1 MRQAGEILPSDS
13 MLTLPPDDLLPV
25 LVADLADDDA
35 KGVLDAAAFTGSTV
49 WVPLETAPVSAA
61 EHMLEVHTP
70 SASEPF
76 YYVAVALGPPTED
89 GFPLRLSPMDEDI
102 DISSLSP
109 NMQMPPAP
117 RIPDL
122 GFNGD
127 RQSNP
132 GEVLRGKRAQTNMNL
147 SKGHTKDLS
156 HVGPL
161 PTDDS
166 NDSKIGRA
174 LAGGKLLIEQII
186 GRGGVGAVYKARH
199 RELMMPVAVKVL
211 HESFQNDVDFARRFY
226 AEALGAS
233 RLDHT
238 NITRVLDFGQE
249 PDGSLYFAME
259 YLDGDELRALM
270 EKEKVFSAKRIAT
283 IMMQVCAGLA
293 HAHARGMVHRD
304 VKPEN
309 LVIVKGHDDDGKEID
324 VVKVCDFGIALHRA
338 SVSPTT
344 GAVAGTPEYMSPE
357 QCRADE
363 LDARSDIY
371 AVGVILYEM
380 ATGQL
385 PFQAEHVVGVMNK
398 QQFSPHP
405 LPSKL
410 NPNVDPTLERIINKA
425 LEKEAPDRQQSMREL
440 RAELRQL
447 LHPTL
452 DAAERMSGA
461 ASPSNTSSVR
471 EMSAVQPSADDL
483 ELVIPPKRR
492 QEDNSDWIDRSGA
505 YQPASPRPNAAAPG
519 ATGETGDQLAAKTL
533 AWLARLVKTTEP
545 AAFAQGAQQLEGALR
560 TLAAR
565 GDIDPLWQVAST
577 MHNISNEGNA
587 SVGSRAWSA
596 AKLLRV
602 FEDPSLLTQ
611 VAEQHLAG
619 RQEIREKARRLLVHA
634 GVAGAYGLYGA
645 RVKHASNAAIRQP
658 FVTLLKD
665 FGPKAW
671 PVVRASLEK
680 IAVTPDPN
688 PMTFDLAEDL
698 LLCVP
703 LVGDENAGHT
713 VLKFLRWTQSNV
725 CRAATAAIVKLWSD
739 RAKPVLVAMVQSKD
753 DVIRI
758 AGIAGL
764 RQLGAIDE
772 HLIPRLQAILTRRV
786 PAGDEVRGA
795 AAVALSHASAAARG
809 PAVEILSTLLQ
820 NNDEAPQSSKNDAV
834 VVAMARSLLKIG
846 GASYHRVIEQRAASA
861 QDPLRAQ
868 LRGLLTQP

>member
-1 MRQAGEILPSDS
+1 

-70 SASEPF
+70 GISEPF

-89 GFPLRLSPMDEDI
+89 GFPLRLSPMDEEVDI
-102 DISSLSP
+102 GSLSP
-109 NMQMPPAP
+109 EMAMPPAP
-117 RIPDL
+117 RLPDL
-122 GFNGD
+122 GFAEG
-127 RQSNP
+127 RQSQVP
-132 GEVLRGKRAQTNMNL
+132 GVADVVKGRRGQTNMQL

-161 PTDDS
+161 PTEDS
-166 NDSKIGRA
+166 EDSKIGRA

-186 GRGGVGAVYKARH
+186 GRGGVGIVYKARH

-211 HESFQNDVDFARRFY
+211 HESFQSDIDFARRFY

-233 RLDHT
+233 RLDHP

-259 YLDGDELRALM
+259 YLDGVELRAIM
-270 EKEKVFSAKRIAT
+270 EKERTFSAKRIAA

-309 LVIVKGHDDDGKEID
+309 LVIVKALDDDGNETE

-338 SVSPTT
+338 SVQNAS

-371 AVGVILYEM
+371 AVGVVLYEM

-385 PFQAEHVVGVMNK
+385 PFQAEHVVGILNK
-398 QQFSPHP
+398 HQFSPHP
-405 LPSKL
+405 PASKV
-410 NPNVDPTLERIINKA
+410 NPNVDPVLERIINKA
-425 LEKEAPDRQQSMREL
+425 LEKEAPDRQQSMRQL
-440 RAELRQL
+440 RAELREL
-447 LHPTL
+447 LDPTL
-452 DAAERMSGA
+452 AAPVAPSSQRNVQAAPPVEEVTGAYPKYQDTPDWLERGA
-461 ASPSNTSSVR
+461 SYQQESRSPATPRAAV
-471 EMSAVQPSADDL
+471 SAAAGGVVPGSAD
-483 ELVIPPKRR
+483 
-492 QEDNSDWIDRSGA
+492 
-505 YQPASPRPNAAAPG
+505 
-519 ATGETGDQLAAKTL
+519 TGDQLAAKAL
-533 AWLARLVKTTEP
+533 AFLQRLVKTTEP
-545 AAFAQGAQQLEGALR
+545 TQFAQGTQQLEAPLR
-560 TLAAR
+560 TLASR
-565 GDIDPLWQVAST
+565 GDVETLWQVAST
-577 MHNISNEGNA
+577 MHTLATEGNGA
-587 SVGSRAWSA
+587 VGTRAWSA

-602 FEDPSLLTQ
+602 FEDPTLLTQ
-611 VAEQHLAG
+611 VGEQYLAG
-619 RQEIREKARRLLVHA
+619 PQEMREKARRLLVNG

-645 RVKHASNAAIRQP
+645 RVKHASNAAVRQP

-671 PVVRASLEK
+671 PVVKASLEK
-680 IAVTPDPN
+680 IAATPEPN
-688 PMTFDLAEDL
+688 PATFDLAEDL

-703 LVGDENAGHT
+703 LVGDENAGHV
-713 VLKFLRWTQSNV
+713 VLKFLRWNQSNV
-725 CRAATAAIVKLWSD
+725 CRAATAAIVKLWAE
-739 RAKPVLVAMVQSKD
+739 RAKPVLVAMLQSKD
-753 DVIRI
+753 DVIRV

-772 HLIPRLQAILTRRV
+772 HIVPRLTAILTRRV

-795 AAVALSHASAAARG
+795 AAVALSHVSAAARA
-809 PAVEILSTLLQ
+809 PALELLKELLTPRR
-820 NNDEAPQSSKNDAV
+820 DDAPQSSKQDAV
-834 VVAMARSLLKIG
+834 VLAMARSLIKIG
-846 GASYHRVIEQRAASA
+846 GASSKNIIEARAAAS
-861 QDPLRAQ
+861 QEPLRGQ
-868 LRGLLTQP
+868 LRQLLVQGS

>member
-1 MRQAGEILPSDS
+1 

-25 LVADLADDDA
+25 LVADLADDEA

-70 SASEPF
+70 GISEPF
-76 YYVAVALGPPTED
+76 YYVAIALGPPTED
-89 GFPLRLSPMDEDI
+89 GFPLRLSPMDEEI
-102 DISSLSP
+102 DIGSLSP
-109 NMQMPPAP
+109 EMAMPPAP
-117 RIPDL
+117 RVPDL
-122 GFNGD
+122 GFDAG
-127 RQSNP
+127 RASQVP
-132 GEVLRGKRAQTNMNL
+132 GEGEVLRGRRAQTNMNL

-156 HVGPL
+156 HVGPM
-161 PTDDS
+161 PTEDS
-166 NDSKIGRA
+166 DDSKIGRA
-174 LAGGKLLIEQII
+174 LAGGKLLIEQMI

-211 HESFQNDVDFARRFY
+211 HESFQSDIDFCRRFY

-233 RLDHT
+233 RLDHP

-259 YLDGDELRALM
+259 FLDGFELRALM
-270 EKEKVFSAKRIAT
+270 EQERVFSAKRIAT

-309 LVIVKGHDDDGKEID
+309 LVIVKGHDDDGNETE

-338 SVSPTT
+338 SASPTT

-385 PFQAEHVVGVMNK
+385 PFQAEHVVGILNK
-398 QQFSPHP
+398 HQFSPHAP
-405 LPSKL
+405 PSKV

-440 RAELRQL
+440 RAELREL
-447 LHPTL
+447 LDPVL
-452 DAAERMSGA
+452 AAPLTPA
-461 ASPSNTSSVR
+461 SVR
-471 EMSAVQPSADDL
+471 EMPAVAASD
-483 ELVIPPKRR
+483 EITGSYRKY
-492 QEDNSDWIDRSGA
+492 EDNSDWLDRGA
-505 YQPASPRPNAAAPG
+505 GYPDGRSPPQPRAAAGAAPG
-519 ATGETGDQLAAKTL
+519 ASGDTGDQLAPKTL
-533 AWLARLVKTTEP
+533 AWLQRIHKTADPT
-545 AAFAQGAQQLEGALR
+545 AFAQGAQQLEAPLR
-560 TLAAR
+560 TLASR
-565 GDIDPLWQVAST
+565 GDVETLWTVAST
-577 MHNISNEGNA
+577 MHGIATEGNGA
-587 SVGSRAWSA
+587 VGSRAWSA

-602 FEDPSLLTQ
+602 FEDPALLTQ
-611 VAEQHLAG
+611 VGEQYLAG
-619 RQEIREKARRLLVHA
+619 RQEVREKARRLLVNG

-645 RVKHASNAAIRQP
+645 RVKHASNSAVRQP

-680 IAVTPDPN
+680 IAATPDPN
-688 PMTFDLAEDL
+688 PATFDLAEDI

-713 VLKFLRWTQSNV
+713 VLKFLRWTHSNV
-725 CRAATAAIVKLWSD
+725 CRSATAAIVKLWAE

-753 DVIRI
+753 DVIRV

-772 HLIPRLQAILTRRV
+772 HIVPRLQAILTRRV

-795 AAVALSHASAAARG
+795 AAVALSHASAAARA
-809 PAVEILSTLLQ
+809 PAVEVLSQLLAPHR
-820 NNDEAPQSSKNDAV
+820 DEAPQSSKQDAV
-834 VVAMARSLLKIG
+834 IVAMARSLLKLG
-846 GASYHRVIEQRAASA
+846 GASYHRVIEQRAAAS
-861 QDPLRAQ
+861 QEPLRGQ
-868 LRGLLTQP
+868 LRGLLSQS

>member
-1 MRQAGEILPSDS
+1 

-70 SASEPF
+70 GISEPF
-76 YYVAVALGPPTED
+76 YYVAIALGPPTED
-89 GFPLRLSPMDEDI
+89 GFPLRLSPMDEEVDI
-102 DISSLSP
+102 GSLSP
-109 NMQMPPAP
+109 EMAMPPAP
-117 RIPDL
+117 KVPDL
-122 GFNGD
+122 GFNEG
-127 RQSNP
+127 RQSQVP
-132 GEVLRGKRAQTNMNL
+132 GEGDVVRGRRAQTNMQL

-161 PTDDS
+161 PTEDHE
-166 NDSKIGRA
+166 DSKIGRA
-174 LAGGKLLIEQII
+174 LAGGKLLIEQVI
-186 GRGGVGAVYKARH
+186 GRGGVGIVYKARH

-211 HESFQNDVDFARRFY
+211 HESFQSDIDFARRFY

-233 RLDHT
+233 RLDHP

-259 YLDGDELRALM
+259 FLDGVELRALM
-270 EKEKVFSAKRIAT
+270 EKERTFSAKRIAA

-309 LVIVKGHDDDGKEID
+309 LVIVKGHDDDGNETE

-338 SVSPTT
+338 SVQNPT

-371 AVGVILYEM
+371 AVGVVLYEM

-385 PFQAEHVVGVMNK
+385 PFQAEHVVGILNK
-398 QQFSPHP
+398 HQFSPHP
-405 LPSKL
+405 PASKV
-410 NPNVDPTLERIINKA
+410 NPKVDPTLERIINKA
-425 LEKEAPDRQQSMREL
+425 LEKEAPDRQQSMRQL
-440 RAELRQL
+440 RAELREL
-447 LHPTL
+447 LDPTL
-452 DAAERMSGA
+452 AAPVTPA
-461 ASPSNTSSVR
+461 SVR
-471 EMSAVQPSADDL
+471 EMPAVSPVEGEITGSYPKYQDTPDWLERGGNYSVEGRSPPQPKAAPS
-483 ELVIPPKRR
+483 
-492 QEDNSDWIDRSGA
+492 SGNVA
-505 YQPASPRPNAAAPG
+505 NAA
-519 ATGETGDQLAAKTL
+519 TETGGDLLAPKAL
-533 AWLARLVKTTEP
+533 AFMQRLVKTTEP
-545 AAFAQGAQQLEGALR
+545 TQFAQGAQQLEAPLR
-560 TLAAR
+560 TLASR
-565 GDIDPLWQVAST
+565 GDVETLWQVAST
-577 MHNISNEGNA
+577 MHGIATEGNGA
-587 SVGSRAWSA
+587 VGTRAWSA

-602 FEDPSLLTQ
+602 FEDPTLLTQ
-611 VAEQHLAG
+611 VGEQYLAG
-619 RQEIREKARRLLVHA
+619 RQEVREKARRLLVNG

-645 RVKHASNAAIRQP
+645 RVKHASNAATRQP

-671 PVVRASLEK
+671 PVVKASLEK
-680 IAVTPDPN
+680 IAATADPN
-688 PMTFDLAEDL
+688 PATFDLAEDL

-703 LVGDENAGHT
+703 LVGDENAGHV
-713 VLKFLRWTQSNV
+713 VLKFLRWTHSNV
-725 CRAATAAIVKLWSD
+725 CRAATAAIVKLWAD
-739 RAKPVLVAMVQSKD
+739 RAKPVLVAMLQSKD
-753 DVIRI
+753 DIIRV

-772 HLIPRLQAILTRRV
+772 HIVPRLQGILTRRV

-795 AAVALSHASAAARG
+795 AAVALSHASAAARA
-809 PAVEILSTLLQ
+809 PSIAILSELIQ
-820 NNDEAPQSSKNDAV
+820 PGRDDSPPSSKQDAV
-834 VVAMARSLLKIG
+834 TLAVARSLLKIG
-846 GASYHRVIEQRAASA
+846 GAGYHKLVEQRAAASP
-861 QDPLRAQ
+861 DPLRAQ
-868 LRGLLTQP
+868 LRQLLTQS